1 MKVKLRFFARFREL
15 LGTDLTMEVPD
26 GTTVAGVVGQAC
38 TGSSEGCAAIFAGE
52 GAFHEHVV
60 LMRNGRRL
68 DARDAG
74 RTEVQDGDEIAVF
87 PPVAGG

>member
-15 LGTDLTMEVPD
+15 LGTDQVIEVPE
-26 GTTVAGVVGQAC
+26 GTTVTGVVDQAC
-38 TGSSEGCAAIFAGE
+38 TSSAEGCAAIFAGE
-52 GAFHEHVV
+52 GKFHEHVV

-68 DARDAG
+68 DTRDAG
-74 RTEVQDGDEIAVF
+74 RTEAMDGDEIAVF